1 MNLRVL
7 KVMSNGF
14 IILSNVFPMVVGRT
28 KTGLFRIKKKLYKLV
43 KLTDNS

>member
-7 KVMSNGF
+7 EVMSNGF

-28 KTGLFRIKKKLYKLV
+28 KLDYSESKKIIQ
-43 KLTDNS
+43 TPQTH